1 MIDVEPLII
10 SGLEQM
16 LPLPNGSRAN
26 WNDVLDR
33 AGQRGSFLA
42 PSLTARRGRRWR
54 RVLVAA
60 VAVAALVGAGVAIA
74 AGVGAFNGI
83 SAAQQT
89 QTGAD
94 VLPPAV
100 LAQVQQMNA
109 QTAAENQAASSRFQ
123 FPLLLPDTARVLGTM
138 PDGSKVYGLTDTHG
152 NLCLIGEAGD
162 GCGPP
167 LTHSHPITLGAAN
180 PSPTAGGTFVVQGV
194 AMDGVTSVSFTVSG
208 KAATVPVKDN
218 VYIYK
223 EPDSHADGP
232 RCVIAHFADGST
244 VNPFPEVPCP

>member
-10 SGLEQM
+10 SELERM
-16 LPLPNGSRAN
+16 LPLPSGDRAN
-26 WNDVLDR
+26 WSDVLDR
-33 AGQRGSFLA
+33 AGHRGSFLA
-42 PSLTARRGRRWR
+42 LPLTARRGRRWR
-54 RVLVAA
+54 QVVVAA

-74 AGVGAFNGI
+74 AGFGAFNGI
-83 SAAQQT
+83 SAAQET

-100 LAQVQQMNA
+100 LAQVEQMNA
-109 QTAAENQAASSRFQ
+109 QTAEENQAASSRFQ
-123 FPLLLPDTARVLGTM
+123 IPLLLPDTARVLGTM

-167 LTHSHPITLGAAN
+167 LTHSQPITLGTAN
-180 PSPTAGGTFVVQGV
+180 ASPTAGGTFIAQGV
-194 AMDGVTSVSFTVSG
+194 ALDGVTSISFTVSG
-208 KAATVPVKDN
+208 KAVTVPVKDN

-223 EPDSHADGP
+223 EPDSHADEAH
-232 RCVIAHFADGST
+232 CIVAHFADGST
-244 VNPFPEVPCP
+244 VTPFPEVPCP